1 MAARARPLPPLR
13 LPRRIVS
20 GGQTGVDTGA
30 LEAALRLGVETG
42 GWVPAGR
49 TNEAGRIPDR
59 YAGLVEADSADPAER
74 TRRNVES
81 AGTTLILTV
90 AGAVSP
96 GTALTLDHARALGR
110 PHATVRLGAR
120 DPGVAASAI
129 RAFLSLHGAEV
140 LNVAGPRESEV
151 PGIGGWT
158 EAALVAALSG
168 AGRG

>member
-1 MAARARPLPPLR
+1 MAARARPLPPLV
-13 LPRRIVS
+13 LPQRIIS
-20 GGQTGVDTGA
+20 GGQTGVDIGA

-49 TNEAGRIPDR
+49 MNEAGPIPDR
-59 YAGLVEADSADPAER
+59 FPGLTETEGADPADR
-74 TRRNVES
+74 TRRNVEA
-81 AGTTLILTV
+81 AGTTLILTA
-90 AGAVSP
+90 AGAVSS
-96 GTALTLDHARALGR
+96 GTALTLHHARALGR
-110 PHATVRLGAR
+110 PHATVRLGAG

-140 LNVAGPRESEV
+140 LNVAGPRESEA
-151 PGIGGWT
+151 PGIGGWA